1 VSSILLAGI
10 ALLVIAVVLAN
21 LPFFSERLFLL
32 KKPANDKTK
41 SLGWRLAELLA
52 YYGVTIGI
60 GVLLEGR
67 LGQIQKQG
75 WQFYGITFCLFV
87 VLAYPGF
94 VIRYL
99 KK

>member
-1 VSSILLAGI
+1 MSSVLLAGI
-10 ALLVIAVVLAN
+10 ALLLMAVVLAN
-21 LPFFSERLFLL
+21 LPFFTERIFAI
-32 KKPANDKTK
+32 KNPAQGKVK
-41 SLGWRLAELLA
+41 SLGWRVLEILV
-52 YYGVTIGI
+52 YYGITIGA

-67 LGQIQKQG
+67 LGQIHKQG
-75 WQFYGITFCLFV
+75 WQFYGVTFCLFL